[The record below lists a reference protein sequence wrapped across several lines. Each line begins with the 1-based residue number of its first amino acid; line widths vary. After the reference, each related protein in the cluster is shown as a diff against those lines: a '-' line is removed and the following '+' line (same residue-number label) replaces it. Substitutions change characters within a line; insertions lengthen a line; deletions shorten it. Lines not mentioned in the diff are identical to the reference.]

1 MVYFIYPWTSIID
14 DNIIRKVNLASL
26 IDSLVGNVFW
36 FGWENFFSNSIKL
49 LSHYVWI
56 NFSYW
61 APFLFFSM
69 RPLYFST
76 WFLCF
81 LVPVW
86 PFIEFSITF
95 HLVSEFLFFVLF
107 RILWMLASV
116 NKAKF
121 LVRKTFNKIPALLW
135 SECWLPCIRLSLH
148 QEKRW

>member
-1 MVYFIYPWTSIID
+1 MAYFIYPRASIID
-14 DNIIRKVNLASL
+14 DNIIQKVNLASL

-61 APFLFFSM
+61 TPFLFFSM

-121 LVRKTFNKIPALLW
+121 LVQKTLITLTRFR
-135 SECWLPCIRLSLH
+135 PCYGVNVGYRV
-148 QEKRW
+148 